1 MQTLEE
7 AIKMANEEVETY
19 SPINATSDEG
29 YTYVDGYERYDEYTE
44 TQEIVVLDRDVGD
57 ISEQISIKGE
67 SLSQYILFKINRH
80 YDGIDLTEKKIR
92 IHYELSDGTGSEDDA
107 INVRYNDTDIKF
119 GWAIPEYATRN
130 AGIIKVFIWVY
141 GTAPNG
147 EDYILKTKTL
157 DYEILD
163 SQNIGE
169 GIVQPDENWYTSF
182 VRQITVY
189 VEQAKASENKAK
201 QSETNA
207 KASETK
213 TLEYKNSVE
222 KTVGNFN
229 TTVEQSLVQINAA
242 KSDALTSIS
251 TLKDEANTS
260 IQNTKASVITQIQT
274 EATTQKNAI
283 VQEGTK
289 QVGLVKAAGEE
300 VTESVDQIWK
310 NELYSR
316 HRATGIMLEAS
327 GTGDVEIQ
335 DSTDSKMEIELYGK
349 MEQVVTTG
357 AQLFDAS
364 RIATTSVGGATVTNN
379 GDGSFTISGSGN
391 LSENF
396 KVNYKYSHLDS
407 IKILSNKAGLINIKF
422 EKTTY
427 PYCYMLFNADRYL
440 GEVDNA
446 SSGATKFEIT
456 EEMLNNENFYI
467 EIGFN
472 GTINSTIV
480 PGTIKP
486 MLYQDGDGTYE
497 PYTGGSP
504 APSPDYPQ
512 VIKGVGGMGYFDG
525 ILLQGSYN
533 QSGVIVNDANAVCNA
548 NKIKCKQG
556 DKVDITYEGNDGV
569 IHAVLFKDGMF
580 VKNAGAIAE
589 GINITDDANEF
600 GFYITK
606 YPNPFPLSEAKHI
619 SVTINGKYATEV
631 ETQGRNLAEVTQTNK
646 NQVYNGVTLKLNDD
660 GSYTLNGTCTKTDV
674 FRLNQPDGS
683 DTPNYPVICKLK
695 AGTKY
700 RITGSQILVRNSTS
714 PNINA
719 MSNDIFYTPTEDTDV
734 IGIRVLIT
742 QGTTYSS
749 TKTYYPGIWEDPDET
764 RTEWVPF
771 KRTSLT
777 IPLTS
782 PLYEGDKIC
791 YVKPGESYVNAEG
804 ETVVADR
811 ILYGV
816 YRENAVVVFD
826 GSEDESWTKDDA
838 LSNLFY
844 TLIANKIGAIRDNDT
859 SRITCNK
866 LITLTTLT
874 SKTDMTADT
883 IKETGTEGSN
893 AVYVNIPEAGT
904 TVESLRTWLSTN
916 PLTVVYKLA
925 TPYFEPFVDQTE
937 IYNLFTI
944 DSYTRV
950 VSKEKETI
958 PDLKVEYITDTKK
971 YIDKKVSEA
980 ITQAIT
986 IAQA

>member
-67 SLSQYILFKINRH
+67 SLSQYILFKINRY

-92 IHYELSDGTGSEDDA
+92 IHYELSDGAGSEDDA

-130 AGIIKVFIWVY
+130 AGTIKVFIWVY

-222 KTVGNFN
+222 QTVGNFN
-229 TTVEQSLVQINAA
+229 TTVEQSLVQINTA

-251 TLKDEANTS
+251 TAKDEANTS
-260 IQNTKASVITQIQT
+260 IQNTKASAITQIQT

-316 HRATGIMLEAS
+316 HRATGIMLEVN
-327 GTGDVEIQ
+327 GTGEVEIQ
-335 DSTDSKMEIELYGK
+335 DGTNSKMEIELDGK
-349 MEQVVTTG
+349 TEQVETTG
-357 AQLFDAS
+357 DQLFDAS
-364 RIATTSVGGATVTNN
+364 KLPGITKGGASVTYN

-391 LSENF
+391 MTEEL
-396 KVNYKYSHLDS
+396 NYQYNYSHEETMKLLKS
-407 IKILSNKAGLINIKF
+407 GNLNIKIGKVIFPYVYIQLRNSQNSIIVELNSQNSE
-422 EKTTY
+422 EKT
-427 PYCYMLFNADRYL
+427 
-440 GEVDNA
+440 V
-446 SSGATKFEIT
+446 EIT
-456 EEMLNNENFYI
+456 EEMLGNDGINMR
-467 EIGFN
+467 IGFYA
-472 GTINSTIV
+472 GIGKTIT
-480 PGTIKP
+480 PCTIKP
-486 MLYQDGDGTYE
+486 MVYQDGDGTWE
-497 PYTGGSP
+497 PYTGGQP

-525 ILLQGSYN
+525 EWRKGVYQSSNGAWQAAGNGICSQNPIKAKAGDNVTLKYPDEATLVILAYKSDGTYLGN
-533 QSGVIVNDANAVCNA
+533 NAAQNA
-548 NKIKCKQG
+548 NEVSYTLPTDTTYVHIDVQMAQG
-556 DKVDITYEGNDGV
+556 VSITPST
-569 IHAVLFKDGMF
+569 A
-580 VKNAGAIAE
+580 
-589 GINITDDANEF
+589 
-600 GFYITK
+600 K
-606 YPNPFPLSEAKHI
+606 YCT
-619 SVTINGKYATEV
+619 VTINGEYQTGVEV
-631 ETQGRNLAEVTQTNK
+631 HGAQLLNAE
-646 NQVYNGVTLKLNDD
+646 YEE
-660 GSYTLNGTCTKTDV
+660 SFTLNKRFGNLQIFPGTYTISVDKIIS
-674 FRLNQPDGS
+674 S
-683 DTPNYPVICKLK
+683 DTDSNYSAIYVY
-695 AGTKY
+695 GD
-700 RITGSQILVRNSTS
+700 STS
-714 PNINA
+714 
-719 MSNDIFYTPTEDTDV
+719 DV
-734 IGIRVLIT
+734 ILAWNVERGVKQSRQFTVPNGKIAKIVYA
-742 QGTTYSS
+742 YSS
-749 TKTYYPGIWEDPDET
+749 DSYDNSQGDTATYYGLMLNEGSTALPWEPYHHT
-764 RTEWVPF
+764 AI
-771 KRTSLT
+771 S

-782 PLYEGDKIC
+782 PLYSGDKIC
-791 YVKPGESYVNAEG
+791 YVKPGESYVDADG
-804 ETVVADR
+804 ITVVADR
-811 ILYGV
+811 ILYGC
-816 YRENAVVVFD
+816 YRENATVVFD
-826 GSEDESWTKDDA
+826 GSEDEGWVYSE
-838 LSNLFY
+838 SSMQIY
-844 TLIANKIGAIRDNDT
+844 TTNTQYN
-859 SRITCNK
+859 
-866 LITLTTLT
+866 
-874 SKTDMTADT
+874 
-883 IKETGTEGSN
+883 IKN
-893 AVYVNIPEAGT
+893 
-904 TVESLRTWLSTN
+904 ESLPAGIVKSDNFISGSVSDRNSGKKEIVYQGNGTVGFLGISSTIFTSLETAKTWLSTH
-916 PLTVVYKLA
+916 PTTVLYKLA
-925 TPYFEPFVDQTE
+925 QPYFEPFVDQTE

-950 VSKEKETI
+950 ASKEKETI